1 MDVPPIE
8 HQVRRGNTAAE
19 SMEWGTVRWLARK
32 GDPPGAEMMTGVAA
46 FAAGKG
52 NAEHVHPDCEEI
64 VYVLEGAVMHTL
76 GDEATTLHASD
87 IIIVP
92 RGVPHRLA
100 AMDGADARALIV
112 FSSPDRQFV
121 PTGR

>member
-1 MDVPPIE
+1 MGVPSIE
-8 HQVRRGNTAAE
+8 HQVRRGGSPAE
-19 SMEWGTVRWLARK
+19 PMEWGTVRWLARQD
-32 GDPPGAEMMTGVAA
+32 DPPGAEMTVAVAA

-52 NAEHVHPDCEEI
+52 NVEHIHPDCEEI

-76 GDEATTLHASD
+76 DDEVTTLHAGD

-92 RGVPHRLA
+92 RGVPHQLA
-100 AMDGADARALIV
+100 ATGGADARAFIV

>member
-1 MDVPPIE
+1 MDVPRIE
-8 HQVRRGNTAAE
+8 DQVRRGDTPADR
-19 SMEWGTVRWLARK
+19 MEWGTVRWLARK
-32 GDPPGAEMMTGVAA
+32 DDPPGAEMMAGVAA
-46 FAAGKG
+46 LNAGKG

-76 GDEATTLHASD
+76 GDEVTTLHAGD

-100 AMDGADARALIV
+100 ATDGADARAFIV